1 MKKVYQ
7 TIDGREKGN
16 CLVACV
22 ASLLEIE
29 IVEIPHFITLDDW
42 LGELIKFVES
52 KGFRHIGHLYNLEEA
67 KIRNSKAHNDWYLE
81 NKDFANNIDRLQH
94 YKGIN
99 GLFMATVYSP
109 NYYKFKEDHPALHG
123 VIIDKKYNIIHDPQ
137 IKYKNVKK
145 YPRCIDLGYNGI
157 IDIDLFEI

>member
-1 MKKVYQ
+1 MKRVYQ

-29 IVEIPHFITLDDW
+29 INEIPHFITFDDW
-42 LGELIKFVES
+42 LGKLSEFMQL
-52 KGFRHIGHLYNLEEA
+52 KGFRSIGSLYNLEES
-67 KIRNSKAHNDWYLE
+67 KIRNSKAHNDWYIE

-94 YKGIN
+94 YTGIN

-109 NYYKFKEDHPALHG
+109 NYYDKSECHPALHG
-123 VIIDKKYNIIHDPQ
+123 VLIDKEFKIVHDPQ
-137 IKYKNVKK
+137 IKYKDVRQ
-145 YPRCIDLGYNGI
+145 YPRSDDLGYNGI
-157 IDIDLFEI
+157 IDIDLFEK